1 MIHQSLPPLYSWKEI
16 KGRFLLLASEEQA
29 QQTLTRFYRQLS
41 KDEKTINHWAYGNT
55 IKFSFFIRHA
65 ITFFNEANHSVLM
78 IKPLLL
84 FYGLTN
90 FKKALLLLYDPDYP
104 KTSRVL
110 QHGLTTRK
118 KKKIAYRFADDEIKI
133 QREGLLPY
141 FAKQVLHQPLTIN
154 AKYKVIKLL
163 SQCSPLKSSL
173 RLVYQEEKL
182 TGTEDPLH
190 PLLTYHMLMYCL
202 SMLCRYDTET
212 WGELLDPFL
221 SPERHIIDQFLEL
234 VSHQYPYL
242 ILKHI
247 TSTAEQIDQ

>member
-118 KKKIAYRFADDEIKI
+118 KKRS
-133 QREGLLPY
+133 
-141 FAKQVLHQPLTIN
+141 LT
-154 AKYKVIKLL
+154 ASQTMKSKYNG
-163 SQCSPLKSSL
+163 
-173 RLVYQEEKL
+173 RGY
-182 TGTEDPLH
+182 
-190 PLLTYHMLMYCL
+190 
-202 SMLCRYDTET
+202 
-212 WGELLDPFL
+212 
-221 SPERHIIDQFLEL
+221 
-234 VSHQYPYL
+234 YL
-242 ILKHI
+242 ILQSRYYTNRSPLMPNIK
-247 TSTAEQIDQ
+247 